1 MQISH
6 PHFNRAQNLFKRI
19 YSNSRLNIE
28 ASRKSLEVQLNLY
41 LDHIGSHIGK
51 QIKKRERDRIWQV
64 IDRNNHVARILE
76 TPSYRILEKSQ
87 KRFLGNTILG
97 HVLCIDGRIPAI
109 FLGGRFSRYFE
120 TPAAEITVIKRKSDG
135 SLIPDS
141 TDLNEALRIAA
152 SDEADL
158 LEIVL
163 AHTSL
168 TNPHHGCGAMAG
180 KRKAGILDKNLS
192 NEEANL
198 KILKEQSIP
207 ALTNVYNEFREQNG
221 LPSLK
226 TVAISALY
234 DTDTFGLIFNY
245 DLKKE
250 GKELSTTELTKEF
263 SENLNEYFIKNN
275 LVLGSFKEKFSDL
288 KYLIHFSSNL
298 LKVVSSILSGD
309 ASKEL
314 LAKINDYTETSY
326 PNLTDDQKKALRFVI
341 IRNIA
346 LQFLIGSCN
355 IKKSNLDHP
364 FAEHEE
370 GYMAVAMRGGTIGKF
385 DPENQV
391 FACSPSDPKSAIG
404 TINVMLSIM
413 GDSPKIKPYILFVCN
428 SVNSRDLKENNQII
442 QRLMGSNAGLL
453 RDIVEDEKLGK
464 MIENGEII
472 PIPVLISEDTR
483 EVLRIIDHSAY
494 I

>member
-6 PHFNRAQNLFKRI
+6 PHLERAQNLFKRI
-19 YSNSRLNIE
+19 YQNNRLNLD
-28 ASRKSLEVQLNLY
+28 ASRRSLEVQLNLY
-41 LDHIGSHIGK
+41 LDHIGAHIN
-51 QIKKRERDRIWQV
+51 QAIKRRERDRIWS
-64 IDRNNHVARILE
+64 IIARNNQVAKILE
-76 TPSYRILEKSQ
+76 TPGYRSIVKAKKKL
-87 KRFLGNTILG
+87 LGKTILG
-97 HVLCIDGRIPAI
+97 YVLCIDGRIPAI

-135 SLIPDS
+135 KLIPDS

-152 SDEADL
+152 TDENDL

-180 KRKAGILDKNLS
+180 KRQAGILDKNLS

-198 KILKEQSIP
+198 KLIKEQSIP
-207 ALTNVYNEFREQNG
+207 ALTNVYNEFREQLG
-221 LPSLK
+221 FEPLK
-226 TVAISALY
+226 TVALAALY
-234 DTDTFGLIFNY
+234 DTDTFGLIFNF
-245 DLKKE
+245 DLKEKS
-250 GKELSTTELTKEF
+250 LSTTDLTKEF
-263 SENLNEYFIKNN
+263 SENLDDYFVKNN
-275 LVLGSFKEKFSDL
+275 LVLGTFKEKFSDL
-288 KYLIHFSSNL
+288 KFLVHFSSNL
-298 LKVVSSILSGD
+298 LLITEHIL
-309 ASKEL
+309 AEKAVPEL
-314 LAKINDYTETSY
+314 LYKIEEYIELNFPDLTS
-326 PNLTDDQKKALRFVI
+326 DQRQALKFVI
-341 IRNIA
+341 VRNVA

-355 IKKSNLDHP
+355 IKKSHLDHP
-364 FAEHEE
+364 FAEHGE

-385 DPENQV
+385 DPENQA
-391 FACSPSDPKSAIG
+391 FACSPSDPQSGIA

-428 SVNSRDLKENNQII
+428 SVNGRDLKENNQII

-453 RDIVEDEKLGK
+453 RDIIQDEKLGK
-464 MIENGEII
+464 MIESGEMILV
-472 PIPVLISEDTR
+472 PVLISEDTR